1 MIITPVAATASFPA
15 QPWRGTDGSN
25 PLRSSGEWGE
35 LCRLRASSADEPRE
49 VGWADAFLFGQC
61 GKRRAGAADERSVEA
76 VRPDQQL
83 DQPRIGF
90 RSGKRVTLDQH
101 LDLAPG
107 AAEPRRYG
115 QDLRFVA
122 AARRWRSC
130 NIEQRAE
137 ACRPDMDIDLVA
149 PDVDALDQIGKQAAL
164 AGCRQLRPALADFRS
179 AHDEPA
185 RHRQI
190 GTLRCLVDAAGIE
203 KPLAHSV
210 GYELLDLRGW
220 NTYPG
225 GRVDLVF
232 GDQRVLSIKS
242 IIFAT
247 FRVIL
252 TTESA

>member
-101 LDLAPG
+101 LDLAPE
-107 AAEPRRYG
+107 AAEPHRYG
-115 QDLRFVA
+115 QDLRFVV

-130 NIEQRAE
+130 NIEQRGE

-190 GTLRCLVDAAGIE
+190 GTLRRLVDAAGIE

-210 GYELLDLRGW
+210 GYELLDLRGCR
-220 NTYPG
+220 G
-225 GRVDLVF
+225 AR
-232 GDQRVLSIKS
+232 SH
-242 IIFAT
+242 
-247 FRVIL
+247 
-252 TTESA
+252 